1 MHQRNFGSHVTVR
14 PTDRPSV
21 RTTAIWQL
29 EVILAGNRIATSV
42 LGSRDNYRANKDENG
57 KRKLF
62 LYLCCLKYEAQSNCH
77 VHKFGIRERERK
89 RNRESRRQA
98 SEAQREKE
106 RQTATARHKW
116 QRGHFL
122 LEEQHG
128 NFVAATKVKM
138 SGSEKEN

>member
-29 EVILAGNRIATSV
+29 EVILTGNRIATSV
-42 LGSRDNYRANKDENG
+42 LGSRDNYKPNKDENG

-62 LYLCCLKYEAQSNCH
+62 LYLCCLKYEAQINCH

-89 RNRESRRQA
+89 RNRELKVGDRPAKLNEKKSDRQL
-98 SEAQREKE
+98 QRDINDKE
-106 RQTATARHKW
+106 DIFCWKNNMEI
-116 QRGHFL
+116 L
-122 LEEQHG
+122 
-128 NFVAATKVKM
+128 
-138 SGSEKEN
+138 